1 MLSTSLLAEAC
12 AKRQSQERKP
22 KRLAQPARQAD
33 GLGEEVQHHPA
44 EEGYPCHLRADKRD
58 GNP

>member
-1 MLSTSLLAEAC
+1 MRQPPVAGTQAEAIGVARSPSGSKRPDGLAEEA
-12 AKRQSQERKP
+12 
-22 KRLAQPARQAD
+22 
-33 GLGEEVQHHPA
+33 QHHPA